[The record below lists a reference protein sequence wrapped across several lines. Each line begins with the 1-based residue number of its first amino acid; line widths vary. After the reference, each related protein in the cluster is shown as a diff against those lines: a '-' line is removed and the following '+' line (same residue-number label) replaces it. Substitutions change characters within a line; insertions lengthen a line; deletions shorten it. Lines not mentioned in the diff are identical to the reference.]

1 MKKARKKILG
11 FVGLVLVVAMT
22 VLAIML
28 PGAETSALETNPVTD
43 EVKVRV
49 VGSTPLI
56 SLIYPEDS
64 SVLVDPAQ
72 HFQFEYENIE
82 TTTTE
87 IYYTDP
93 EGAEHIYTIDTVDP
107 NFYPG
112 TSEEYP
118 LDLSGTGYGYGSYK
132 ITARG
137 IGYDG
142 VTSEDTISFS
152 YYPVYGEIIDD
163 SGGTFNL
170 GLFYNADN
178 EDLASILVNVY
189 DANGNLVTALSP
201 KTINLPGTEVDLDFA
216 KNNLP
221 FGAYTVE
228 IIGLDSEGDELSVPY
243 TLDLNYEE
251 DKKEDSED
259 SENGSNDNATG
270 APDTGYFWGGTNIT
284 GVDFATTGLIA
295 FSATV
300 VLAVVLVVRNKR
312 EKTASNV

>member
-28 PGAETSALETNPVTD
+28 PGAGTSALETNPVTD

-93 EGAEHIYTIDTVDP
+93 EGAEHVYTIDTVDP

-142 VTSEDTISFS
+142 VTSEDTIS
-152 YYPVYGEIIDD
+152 YYPVYGEIIDG

-178 EDLASILVNVY
+178 KDLASILVNVY